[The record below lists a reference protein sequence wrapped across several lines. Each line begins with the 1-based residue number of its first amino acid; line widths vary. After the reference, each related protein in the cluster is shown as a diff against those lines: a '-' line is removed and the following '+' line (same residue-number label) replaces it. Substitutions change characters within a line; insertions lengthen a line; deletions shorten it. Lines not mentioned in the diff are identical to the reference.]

1 MEETKMKLT
10 VKETGEL
17 KRMVKKA
24 TGRNIKDIEIEAFS
38 DDFIEYSFYSSGY
51 DRAKNRKTY
60 DRIALKKMEK

>member
-1 MEETKMKLT
+1 MKPTTKRVNDM
-10 VKETGEL
+10 

-24 TGRNIKDIEIEAFS
+24 TERNMKDIEIEAFG

-60 DRIALKKMEK
+60 DRIALKKVEG